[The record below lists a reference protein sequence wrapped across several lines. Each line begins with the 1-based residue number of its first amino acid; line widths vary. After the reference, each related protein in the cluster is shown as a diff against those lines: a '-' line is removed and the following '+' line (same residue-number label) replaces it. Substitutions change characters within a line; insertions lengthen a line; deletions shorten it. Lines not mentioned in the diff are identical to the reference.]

1 MTVAIFVTEKQVD
14 LLHAFIERA
23 NARAYLWSIG
33 EYALHE
39 AVDQLEADALRDG
52 LNERIGIDGVQQ
64 FLADAF
70 KQYRDGA
77 VDPEAGTD
85 IGKSERQISFGALW
99 DQLNDPRSRPTP
111 QSTIEAFRY
120 VIRQSNPEELRVWLA
135 RRRPDERVA
144 LRKMLTPDE

>member
-52 LNERIGIDGVQQ
+52 LNRAHWD
-64 FLADAF
+64 
-70 KQYRDGA
+70 RWRSA
-77 VDPEAGTD
+77 V
-85 IGKSERQISFGALW
+85 
-99 DQLNDPRSRPTP
+99 PRRC
-111 QSTIEAFRY
+111 F
-120 VIRQSNPEELRVWLA
+120 
-135 RRRPDERVA
+135 
-144 LRKMLTPDE
+144 